1 MVRHTDAD
9 DGIEFDHTAPH
20 TSVRNAEVDE
30 GDTVFVA
37 FSPEDDVDT
46 DHVHAPT
53 DDVRMNSDAIV
64 GTVGTVYGD
73 HKFTVVVDGDDGVHG
88 TAYLINADT
97 DTVRFGNHADGF
109 EDVDA
114 RAVFVDFPAEDDD
127 TETLVFDNT
136 VHGAHEKTGKKTS
149 TTTTKRHDG
158 EVYQSEGGLIG
169 FRSPDFDGVFFVLP
183 DGTVEYDPHDPN
195 RSRYEVGTNGRIED

>member
-1 MVRHTDAD
+1 MVRHTEAD

-20 TSVRNAEVDE
+20 TSVRNADVDE

-53 DDVRMNSDAIV
+53 DDDRMNSDAIV

-88 TAYLINADT
+88 TAYMINAED
-97 DTVRFGNHADGF
+97 DTVRVGNHADGF

-114 RAVFVDFPAEDDD
+114 RAVFVDFPAESDDV
-127 TETLVFDNT
+127 TLSFERVENHT
-136 VHGAHEKTGKKTS
+136 HERTGKTTSSTKTVE
-149 TTTTKRHDG
+149 HDG
-158 EVYQSEGGLIG
+158 EVYAEQDGLTG
-169 FRSPDFDGVFFVLP
+169 FRTNDHDGVFFVLP

-195 RSRYEVGTNGRIED
+195 RGRYEVGTNGRIED